1 MVKTSKKNK
10 KANKLLLE
18 NERGEKEKRWEELMC
33 REQQA
38 KMKHPCTSAMKCFGN
53 MTWNNL

>member
-18 NERGEKEKRWEELMC
+18 NERGGKKKDEKNCLTCVGSSKP
-33 REQQA
+33 
-38 KMKHPCTSAMKCFGN
+38 K
-53 MTWNNL
+53 